1 MIRFDLK
8 CTDNHVFE
16 GWFGSSA
23 DYASQQDRGL
33 LECPIC
39 GDGRITKAPMA
50 PNVASRKDS
59 VRQAPVPMPMPPMPD
74 SAPMAVAD
82 GGGSGG
88 DDAGRGSEVEITPAR
103 MVAMLRTLRRHVEQ
117 TSDHVGADF
126 AEEARKIHYGEAKE
140 RGIYGDASEA
150 EVEELQDEGIAVGA
164 IPWLPDSDH

>member
-59 VRQAPVPMPMPPMPD
+59 VRQMPVPVPD
-74 SAPMAVAD
+74 PAPMAAPD
-82 GGGSGG
+82 GDGSGG
-88 DDAGRGSEVEITPAR
+88 SDAGTGGEVEITPAR
-103 MVAMLRTLRRHVEQ
+103 MFALLRTLRRHVEQ

-126 AEEARKIHYGEAKE
+126 AEEARKIHYGEAEE
-140 RGIYGDASEA
+140 RGIYGEASEA
-150 EVEELQDEGIAVGA
+150 EVEELQDEGIEVGA
-164 IPWLPDSDH
+164 IPWLPDNDH

>member
-23 DYASQQDRGL
+23 DYESQKERGL

-39 GDGRITKAPMA
+39 GDGRIGKAPMA
-50 PNVASRKDS
+50 PNVASRKDFGT
-59 VRQAPVPMPMPPMPD
+59 RAPVPVPT
-74 SAPMAVAD
+74 
-82 GGGSGG
+82 GSTP
-88 DDAGRGSEVEITPAR
+88 ATTGSVEGEVEITPAR

-117 TSDHVGADF
+117 NAEHVGTKF
-126 AEEARKIHYGEAKE
+126 AEEARKIHYGEAEE
-140 RGIYGDASEA
+140 RGIYGEA
-150 EVEELQDEGIAVGA
+150 TPEEVEDLQDEGVEIGS

>member
-23 DYASQQDRGL
+23 DYESQKERGL

-39 GDGRITKAPMA
+39 GDGRIGKAPMA
-50 PNVASRKDS
+50 PNVASRKDFGT
-59 VRQAPVPMPMPPMPD
+59 RAPIPVPTT
-74 SAPMAVAD
+74 SSQEAVAAGESD
-82 GGGSGG
+82 G
-88 DDAGRGSEVEITPAR
+88 EITPAR

-117 TSDHVGADF
+117 NADHVGAKF
-126 AEEARKIHYGEAKE
+126 AEEARRIHYGEAEE
-140 RGIYGDASEA
+140 RGIYGEA
-150 EVEELQDEGIAVGA
+150 TPDEVEDLQDEGIEIGS

>member
-23 DYASQQDRGL
+23 DYASQQERGL

-39 GDGRITKAPMA
+39 GDGTITKAPMA

-59 VRQAPVPMPMPPMPD
+59 VRQVPVPMPGPQSAGVPD
-74 SAPMAVAD
+74 AASADAPGA
-82 GGGSGG
+82 GG
-88 DDAGRGSEVEITPAR
+88 EVEITPAR
-103 MVAMLRTLRRHVEQ
+103 MIAMLRSLRRHVEQ
-117 TSDHVGADF
+117 TADHVGTDF
-126 AEEARKIHYGEAKE
+126 AEEARKIHYGEAEE
-140 RGIYGDASEA
+140 RGIYGEASKDEI
-150 EVEELQDEGIAVGA
+150 EDLQDEGIEVGS

>member
-59 VRQAPVPMPMPPMPD
+59 VRQTPVPVPASDP
-74 SAPMAVAD
+74 APMAAPD
-82 GGGSGG
+82 GTGSGG
-88 DDAGRGSEVEITPAR
+88 GDAGTGGEVEITPAR
-103 MVAMLRTLRRHVEQ
+103 MIAMLRTLRRHVEQ

-126 AEEARKIHYGEAKE
+126 AEEARKIHYGEAEE
-140 RGIYGDASEA
+140 RGIYGEASEA
-150 EVEELQDEGIAVGA
+150 EVEELQDEGIEIGA
-164 IPWLPDSDH
+164 IPWLPDNDH